1 METSHITFREDTLD
15 SLNSSTGIIKSEER
29 TLLYALNNNPF
40 KNKESIPA
48 KISAVLNNTIIGS
61 IICFPAIII
70 FYDKH
75 LTCNGGSSLY
85 VNPQYRGYG
94 IGTKL
99 SIKRLNI
106 SANKISL
113 AAGLSHM
120 SLPIYKKLGCTV
132 FYPERYAIIVNSR
145 ILFSRWLKGFFLKT
159 ISSLTNII
167 LKIPVYRNSIYI
179 KYLSKEFST
188 INIKEATPE
197 IEKIFN
203 ADTHPFKELH
213 NTNWFNWHLN
223 YSFSD
228 NPQSCQNLYLVK
240 KGKNAVGFFMTKIR
254 FKENAAQGKLR
265 NLLVGTIIEWG
276 SINQSIITDKDLNI
290 LAINELSKC
299 VDIID
304 IITDDKDTIAHLK
317 KIGCKRN
324 GNGNFAV
331 YVGENS
337 PLIQYP
343 EYKEQKNWRIRPA
356 TSDNGLS

>member
-1 METSHITFREDTLD
+1 METSNLTFKEVDLD
-15 SLNSSTGIIKSEER
+15 ELNLHAR
-29 TLLYALNNNPF
+29 TKQNRDVQLCALNNNPF
-40 KNKESIPA
+40 KDKEIIPT
-48 KISAVLNNTIIGS
+48 KINALLDKTTIGS
-61 IICFPAIII
+61 IICFPIILTVYNKQ
-70 FYDKH
+70 F
-75 LTCNGGSSLY
+75 TCNGGSSLY

-106 SANKISL
+106 STNKISL

-145 ILFSRWLKGFFLKT
+145 ILFSRWLKGFLLKT
-159 ISSLTNII
+159 ISNLANII
-167 LKIPVYRNSIYI
+167 FRIPIYKNSIRV
-179 KYLSKEFST
+179 KYLSKNFST
-188 INIKEATPE
+188 INVKRATPE

-203 ADTHPFKELH
+203 ADSHPFKELH
-213 NTNWFNWHLN
+213 NTSWFNWHLN
-223 YSFSD
+223 NSFSD
-228 NPQSCQNLYLVK
+228 NPQSCQNLYFVK
-240 KGKNAVGFFMTKIR
+240 KGKDIIGFFMTKIR

-276 SINQSIITDKDLNI
+276 SINQSIITDKDLCT
-290 LAINELSKC
+290 LAIDKLSKC

-304 IITDDKDTIAHLK
+304 IITDNKDTISHLK

-337 PLIQYP
+337 PLMQYP
-343 EYKEQKNWRIRPA
+343 EYKNQKNWRIRPA